1 MGTPNKTLMQKADM
15 EVQDLISDGGYLP
28 KEQASAFIRDLI
40 NESVVLKLI
49 DVRSLKSHTQLIDK
63 VGISGRVL
71 RPGTSGV
78 ALSVADR
85 TKPTID
91 QEELTTHLMKGQIN
105 LNDELLEDNIEAGTF
120 KTTVMQLMTEAVA
133 YDMDWLAVNG
143 DTSST
148 DAFTALLDGM
158 LVSATSH
165 VVNAG
170 TNPLAKSH
178 LKDAVKSMPSQYSR
192 TKAKQRFMT
201 SLDAETD
208 YRDYLSD
215 RATVVG
221 DKFMEDEAPVR
232 YASRPILGIPAFPD
246 DLGVGSDET
255 NVLLLD
261 PKMARWG
268 VWRKVRVESGRDIET
283 GEWKMV
289 LTVRAGFKYREED
302 AVVKITGVQTQ

>member
-1 MGTPNKTLMQKADM
+1 MAKSNQTLLQKADM
-15 EVQDLISDGGYLP
+15 EVSDLITDGGYLP
-28 KEQASAFIRDLI
+28 DEQATTFVRDLI

-49 DVRSLKSHTQLIDK
+49 DVRPLKSHTQLIDK

-85 TKPTID
+85 AKPITD
-91 QEELTTHLMKGQIN
+91 QEELGTKLMKGQIN
-105 LNDELLEDNIEAGTF
+105 LNDEVLEDNIEAGTF

-158 LVSATSH
+158 IVAATSH
-165 VVNAG
+165 VVAAG
-170 TNPLAKSH
+170 TNPLAKSY
-178 LKDAVKSMPSQYSR
+178 LKAAVKSMPSQYSR

-221 DKFMEDEAPVR
+221 DKFMEDEAPIR

-255 NVLLLD
+255 AVLLLD

-268 VWRKVRVESGRDIET
+268 VWRKVRVETGRDIET

-289 LTVRAGFKYREED
+289 VTVRAGFKYREED
-302 AVVKITGVQTQ
+302 AVVKITGIQTQ